1 MSELMYPVEI
11 INLPSEGKY
20 YPEGH
25 PLRKTSGQL
34 EVKYMTAKEEDILTS
49 TNLIA
54 NGTVIDKLLESLI
67 VHEGVKPVDLTTGD
81 VNAVLLAAR
90 VLAYGKNYDV
100 NFQCDKCEENVAVS
114 VDLTQLESP
123 TELVDV
129 NEDGHRQFTT
139 DSGLDIVIKTLSR
152 GDELAVEKSNKIIDA
167 KYNKKVSS
175 EITSRLRK
183 IIVSINGETDK
194 NVLNTMIDN
203 LIVKDSRKVREE
215 LGKIN
220 PTIDMMVEFTCNS
233 CGHTTKGGMPIG
245 VDFFW
250 PDIEV

>member
-1 MSELMYPVEI
+1 MSDLMYPVEI

-25 PLRKTSGQL
+25 PLRETSGQL
-34 EVKYMTAKEEDILTS
+34 ELKYMTAKEEDILTS

-90 VLAYGKNYDV
+90 VLAYGKDYDV
-100 NFQCDKCEENVAVS
+100 QFQCESCGENIAVS

-123 TELVDV
+123 DDLVDADG
-129 NEDGHRQFTT
+129 DGHHQFTT

-152 GDELAVEKSNKIIDA
+152 GDELTVEKDNKIVDT
-167 KYNKKVSS
+167 KYSKRASS

-194 NVLNTMIDN
+194 NVLNPMIDN

-220 PTIDMMVEFTCNS
+220 PTIDMMVEFTCDS
-233 CGHTTKGGMPIG
+233 CDHTMKGGMPIG